1 MDYFCF
7 QFHITDSC
15 DQRCEHCYIF
25 SEGHDK
31 LVEMPFD
38 KVIHVIHQCREM
50 CRELDRLPYF
60 FITGG
65 DPILHSRFWDILEY
79 LHENEIGFSIL
90 GNPFHLT
97 DEVCKRLH
105 NLGCETYQLS
115 IDGMRETHDI
125 IRKPGSFD
133 TTIEKIAV
141 LKRNGVEASIMTTVS
156 GTNKDELLDIIDT
169 VVAHNAD
176 SFNFARY
183 CPTSQ
188 EKSTHF
194 DPEEYRDLL
203 EKVWKKFEEHKDKGT
218 TFGLKDHLWKLFL
231 YEKGLLKLPEETD
244 KEEIYDGCHCGQ
256 SHITI
261 LPTGNVMACRRFENS
276 AGNVFKENLIDIFK
290 GEKIDRFRCLEKFE
304 KCSRCKL
311 LRFCRGCPAVA
322 YGYTHDFYSADPQC
336 WMQV

>member
-38 KVIHVIHQCREM
+38 KVVYVIEQCREM

-79 LHENEIGFSIL
+79 LHQHNIAFSIL

-97 DEVCKRLH
+97 DEVCKRLQD
-105 NLGCETYQLS
+105 LGCETYQLS
-115 IDGMRETHDI
+115 LDGMRETHDM
-125 IRKPGSFD
+125 IRMPGSFD
-133 TTIEKIAV
+133 TTIEKIGV

-169 VVAHNAD
+169 VVEHCAD

-188 EKSTHF
+188 EKSTHLT
-194 DPEEYRDLL
+194 PEEYRDLL
-203 EKVWKKFEEHKDKGT
+203 EKVWSKFEEHKDKRT

-231 YEKGLLKLPEETD
+231 YEKGLFKLPENIGED
-244 KEEIYDGCHCGQ
+244 EIYDGCHCTQ

-261 LPTGNVMACRRFENS
+261 LPSGNVMACRRFENNV
-276 AGNVFKENLIDIFK
+276 GNIFKENLINIFK
-290 GEKIDRFRCLEKFE
+290 GEKIERFRYLEKFA
-304 KCSRCKL
+304 KCSKCSL

-336 WMQV
+336 WRTV